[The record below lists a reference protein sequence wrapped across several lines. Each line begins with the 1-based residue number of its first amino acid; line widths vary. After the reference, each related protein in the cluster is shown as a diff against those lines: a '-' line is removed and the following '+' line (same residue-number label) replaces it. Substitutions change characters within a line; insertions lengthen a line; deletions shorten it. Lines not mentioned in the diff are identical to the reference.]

1 MKTFHEWLAVRAL
14 LETHWS
20 EESEWP
26 EDEEE
31 SESEHNEKLMVV
43 DLVKRLL
50 KAGRDHHL
58 RSFPVYSEKWKGQ
71 HLHKAIQ
78 KAAKK
83 LNMDV
88 DHVNDMWWD
97 VAVSGSSEWG
107 KSSGKP
113 PWHDIHPDHRRDKDL
128 SHSDPV
134 TPTFAKDDFE
144 KLHNFESQTPDP
156 KSRI

>member
-1 MKTFHEWLAVRAL
+1 
-14 LETHWS
+14 
-20 EESEWP
+20 
-26 EDEEE
+26 
-31 SESEHNEKLMVV
+31 MVV

-50 KAGRDHHL
+50 KAGRDHDL
-58 RSFPVYSEKWKGQ
+58 LYPEKWKGQ

-88 DHVNDMWWD
+88 GDVNDMWWD
-97 VAVSGSSEWG
+97 VAGG

-144 KLHNFESQTPDP
+144 KLQNLEIGDDGP
-156 KSRI
+156 

>member
-20 EESEWP
+20 DENDWQD
-26 EDEEE
+26 DEEE

-50 KAGRDHHL
+50 KAGRDHDL
-58 RSFPVYSEKWKGQ
+58 LYPEKWKGQ

-88 DHVNDMWWD
+88 GDVNDMWWD
-97 VAVSGSSEWG
+97 VAGG
-107 KSSGKP
+107 K
-113 PWHDIHPDHRRDKDL
+113 
-128 SHSDPV
+128 
-134 TPTFAKDDFE
+134 
-144 KLHNFESQTPDP
+144 
-156 KSRI
+156 